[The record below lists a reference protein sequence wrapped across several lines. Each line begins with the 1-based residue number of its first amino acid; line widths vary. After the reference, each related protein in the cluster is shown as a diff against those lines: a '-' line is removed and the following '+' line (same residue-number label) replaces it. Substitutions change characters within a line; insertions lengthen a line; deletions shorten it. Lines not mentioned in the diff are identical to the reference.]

1 MKKIIFIF
9 LTFGF
14 FNVQAQTPVVV
25 SDLVYEGVGYAG
37 FISSNTVLLNNNFYF
52 ATTVGVSKAILWK
65 SDGTTNGTVA
75 VKVIKQIY
83 DQLIVFNSK
92 VYFSGYGDD
101 NDSELWQS
109 DGTESGTV
117 KIDLL
122 TGNRPNGLPNSSSP
136 ANFYV
141 FNNSLYFTAYTCQE
155 NTACIKL
162 MKISGTTVPIR
173 LLTFTGKP
181 LNNQTQLD
189 WQTETEINASR
200 IDIDRS
206 TDGQTWTKLGSVNA
220 KNQPSN
226 YQYIDQN
233 PKPTEVNYYRLCMVD
248 IDGKKEF
255 SKIVSVKM
263 SEARSPIKI
272 YPSITEGSILIET
285 ALNIQQVWV
294 SDASG
299 QIVLISTQ
307 STLNLG
313 TFPTGIYMVTVKAD
327 NSIFSETVFKK

>member
-1 MKKIIFIF
+1 MKKIIFLF

-14 FNVQAQTPVVV
+14 FKIHAQTPVLVKTFDNPIRQASLV
-25 SDLVYEGVGYAG
+25 SDVNVINNKLM
-37 FISSNTVLLNNNFYF
+37 FTFSN
-52 ATTVGVSKAILWK
+52 
-65 SDGTTNGTVA
+65 
-75 VKVIKQIY
+75 
-83 DQLIVFNSK
+83 
-92 VYFSGYGDD
+92 
-101 NDSELWQS
+101 SELWVS
-109 DGTESGTV
+109 DGTEIGTKILSSIIPSSIDPLLYHITNGKLFYLRPGPASSGITQIWKTDLTDSGTSLV
-117 KIDLL
+117 CETNYTIHGTLR
-122 TGNRPNGLPNSSSP
+122 TIVYMNGFLYFFTSGSASS
-136 ANFYV
+136 N
-141 FNNSLYFTAYTCQE
+141 NNSQLW
-155 NTACIKL
+155 KL
-162 MKISGTTVPIR
+162 DVSSIVPIR

-189 WQTETEINASR
+189 WQTETEINALR

-206 TDGQTWTKLGSVNA
+206 TDGQTWTKLGSLNA

-226 YQYIDQN
+226 YQYIDKN

-248 IDGKKEF
+248 LDGKKEF

-294 SDASG
+294 SNASG

-313 TFPTGIYMVTVKAD
+313 TFPTGIYMITVKAD

>member
-1 MKKIIFIF
+1 MKKIIFLF
-9 LTFGF
+9 LAFGF
-14 FNVQAQTPVVV
+14 FRIQAQTPVLVKTFATSGGFIYDINV
-25 SDLVYEGVGYAG
+25 INNKLMFTFSNVNELWTSDGTDVGTKFFSTIQYSSSVDALPYLITNGKLFYQRRGADFSGIYQIWKTDLTDSGTSLVYEYNIANIGLVRTMAYMNG
-37 FISSNTVLLNNNFYF
+37 FLYFFTYGSASSSNN
-52 ATTVGVSKAILWK
+52 GQLWK
-65 SDGTTNGTVA
+65 LNV
-75 VKVIKQIY
+75 
-83 DQLIVFNSK
+83 
-92 VYFSGYGDD
+92 
-101 NDSELWQS
+101 
-109 DGTESGTV
+109 
-117 KIDLL
+117 
-122 TGNRPNGLPNSSSP
+122 SS
-136 ANFYV
+136 
-141 FNNSLYFTAYTCQE
+141 
-155 NTACIKL
+155 I
-162 MKISGTTVPIR
+162 VPIH

-206 TDGQTWTKLGSVNA
+206 TDGQTWAKLGSVNA

-294 SDASG
+294 SNASG

-313 TFPTGIYMVTVKAD
+313 TFPTGIYMITVKAD

>member
-1 MKKIIFIF
+1 MKKIIFLIF
-9 LTFGF
+9 AFGF
-14 FNVQAQTPVVV
+14 FKIQAQTPV
-25 SDLVYEGVGYAG
+25 LVKTLNVGG
-37 FISSNTVLLNNNFYF
+37 SS
-52 ATTVGVSKAILWK
+52 
-65 SDGTTNGTVA
+65 
-75 VKVIKQIY
+75 IY
-83 DQLIVFNSK
+83 DINVINNKLMFTLGINQ
-92 VYFSGYGDD
+92 G
-101 NDSELWQS
+101 ELWVS
-109 DGTESGTV
+109 DGTEIGTKFLSSAYLSYVDPLPYHIANGKLFYQRRGADFSGIYQIWKT
-117 KIDLL
+117 DLTDL
-122 TGNRPNGLPNSSSP
+122 GTSLVCEFNTTNTGFVRTIAYMNG
-136 ANFYV
+136 F
-141 FNNSLYFTAYTCQE
+141 LYFFTNGTNNQGQLW
-155 NTACIKL
+155 KL
-162 MKISGTTVPIR
+162 DVSSIVPIR

-220 KNQPSN
+220 KNQPST

-248 IDGKKEF
+248 LDGKKEF

-272 YPSITEGSILIET
+272 YPSITEGSIIIET

-294 SDASG
+294 SNASG

-307 STLNLG
+307 STLNLT
-313 TFPTGIYMVTVKAD
+313 TFPTGIYMLTVKAD